1 MGEVRIS
8 RLQSFGSAYL
18 IGLALLGGAQLLL
31 GASLW
36 VLGVLLLISGAA
48 LVPLF
53 RRDRRVSDGL
63 YAIMTVYFGLG
74 AVLVK
79 TLAGQ
84 PVDSNL
90 HLPDVSAGYLLLG
103 FGAIT
108 IGYGVSHAVVRPS
121 RTAQRLRDLTG
132 HTPNLVRCAV
142 PTFLAGAVFLFLQT
156 QFRPI
161 ATNGGFEPGGF
172 GGFGTFYPLL
182 PLGTALQAA
191 LVVRHP
197 QHGRHKAVLG
207 AMVLIVLALTL
218 ADNTKRTLFD
228 CLLVIALVFMVH
240 GARVRLR
247 WVLPAAVSA
256 AVLLALVMPA
266 IQIVRTMDGVRSTA
280 RVGATWQVLRE
291 HHFDPVR
298 LAGSADRLATGHQR
312 VWRDSYIYPLA
323 WNTERFTMIQ
333 PIDLV
338 ARGLETFGTVGGA
351 DLWRDPAETLLPGFL
366 ITKTLATA
374 PDRIA
379 WHYGFRENGSIARP
393 VVGLIAS
400 SLAAFGLAGVT
411 LLPMLAAS
419 LSFTALDWLGG
430 RLRGN
435 VWAAFLLAATS
446 FLAEKEVSTTLS
458 FFCRSFPFLLLVAA
472 SLLLVGKVRRSRAVR
487 VIPVNGMPL

>member
-1 MGEVRIS
+1 MQWLGW
-8 RLQSFGSAYL
+8 AYL
-18 IGLALLGGAQLLL
+18 IVLALFGCAQLLL

-36 VLGVLLLISGAA
+36 VLGVFVLISSAA
-48 LVPLF
+48 VIPLL
-53 RRDRRVSDGL
+53 RNQWRVSDGL
-63 YAIMTVYFGLG
+63 YAIMTAYFGAG
-74 AVLVK
+74 ALLVK

-84 PVDSNL
+84 PVHSNL
-90 HLPDVSAGYLLLG
+90 QVPDLSAGYLLLG

-108 IGYGVSHAVVRPS
+108 IGYGVARTVVRPS
-121 RTAQRLRDLTG
+121 HSAEHLRHLTR
-132 HTPNLVRCAV
+132 HEPNLIRLAV

-161 ATNGGFEPGGF
+161 AVDGGFEPGGF

-182 PLGTALQAA
+182 PLGIALQAA
-191 LVVRHP
+191 MVVRQP
-197 QHGRHKAVLG
+197 VIGRHKAVL
-207 AMVLIVLALTL
+207 AVMMLVVLALTL

-228 CLLVIALVFMVH
+228 CLLVTALVFVVH
-240 GARVRLR
+240 GARLRLR
-247 WVLPAAVSA
+247 WIIPAGVSA

-266 IQIVRTMDGVRSTA
+266 VQIVRTMADVRSTA
-280 RVGATWQVLRE
+280 RIGATWAVLRE
-291 HHFDPVR
+291 HGFHPVR
-298 LAGSADRLATGHQR
+298 LAASANQLATGHQR
-312 VWRDSYIYPLA
+312 VWRDSYIFPLA

-338 ARGLETFGTVGGA
+338 ARGLDEFGTIGGA

-366 ITKTLATA
+366 LTKTLANA

-400 SLAAFGLAGVT
+400 SLAAFGVAGVM
-411 LLPMLAAS
+411 LLPMLAAG
-419 LSFTALDWLGG
+419 LAFAALDWLGG

-435 VWAAFLLAATS
+435 VWAAFILAATS

-458 FFCRSFPFLLLVAA
+458 FFCRSYPFLLLVAA
-472 SLLLVGKVRRSRAVR
+472 CLLLIGRVRRPRPVR
-487 VIPVNGMPL
+487 VIPINGMSL